1 MRKLLLLSLAMAAIV
16 TPALCVT
23 RHIQIV
29 APYRAGQ
36 AQGNVVA
43 VRGRAEI
50 RPDITHPGTDVRL
63 VNEEGR
69 VVFIGFVPKLN
80 EYDFPQLADLDGKT
94 VVMWGVIEIYQ
105 GLPATQLI
113 TRNQLRAA

>member
-1 MRKLLLLSLAMAAIV
+1 MRKLVFLALAMAATV
-16 TPALCVT
+16 TPALCAT

-43 VRGRAEI
+43 VRGRAQI
-50 RPDITHPGTDVRL
+50 RPDTVHQGTDVTL
-63 VNEEGR
+63 INENGHA
-69 VVFIGFVPKLN
+69 VFIGFIPKLN
-80 EYDFPQLADLDGKT
+80 EYDFPQLAGLDGKT

-113 TRNQLRAA
+113 SRDQLRAS

>member
-1 MRKLLLLSLAMAAIV
+1 MRKLLLLVLAVAATV
-16 TPALCVT
+16 TPALAVT

-50 RPDITHPGTDVRL
+50 RPDIVHSGTDVRL
-63 VNEEGR
+63 VNDEGR
-69 VVFIGFVPKLN
+69 VVFIGFIPKLN
-80 EYDFPQLADLDGKT
+80 EYDFPQLADLEGKT

-113 TRNQLRAA
+113 AHDQLRAA